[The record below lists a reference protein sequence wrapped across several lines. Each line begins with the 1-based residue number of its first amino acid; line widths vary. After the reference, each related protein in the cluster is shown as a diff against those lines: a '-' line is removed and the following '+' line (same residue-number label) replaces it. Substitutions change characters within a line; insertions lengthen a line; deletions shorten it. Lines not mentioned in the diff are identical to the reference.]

1 MHSAL
6 GSDVTKIFG
15 FSAFE
20 GMVGR
25 ISSFDP
31 RSPGIAFN
39 NISVE
44 QSLTFLRSAG
54 TSFLGM
60 IGRWP
65 EHWRAIFANIWGA
78 GENFFQPR
86 EENANEMI
94 QTTTK
99 ADLDANEFRVQ
110 VEEHIDAFI
119 AVVGEVDPRLASKM
133 MALRSELSREVDHLL
148 SALIGLR
155 NEFLALFLL
164 TFCFLL
170 LLRIYIIRNRNIPLR
185 Q

>member
-1 MHSAL
+1 M
-6 GSDVTKIFG
+6 TKRFG

-20 GMVGR
+20 G

-31 RSPGIAFN
+31 RSPGLALS

-44 QSLTFLRSAG
+44 QSLAFLRSAG
-54 TSFLGM
+54 SSFLTM
-60 IGRWP
+60 LAQWP
-65 EHWRAIFANIWGA
+65 ERWRALFANIWGA
-78 GENFFQPR
+78 GDYLFKPHDVD
-86 EENANEMI
+86 ANEMI
-94 QTTTK
+94 HTTTK
-99 ADLDANEFRVQ
+99 ADLYANEFRVQ
-110 VEEHIDAFI
+110 VEEQIDAFI
-119 AVVGEVDPRLASKM
+119 AVVGEVDPRLASQM

-164 TFCFLL
+164 SFCFLL
-170 LLRIYIIRNRNIPLR
+170 LLRIYIIRSRNIPVR